1 VSIESP
7 WVLLGLL
14 LLAGAVGFYASRR
27 PRPSALGVEHVRTNY
42 LAGVNF
48 LVNEQPD
55 RALEAFLR
63 AVELDGDTVETH
75 FALGSLYRRRG
86 EVDRAIRI
94 HQNIIS
100 RGSLEPQQREQAK
113 YALAQDYLRAGLLDR
128 AEALLEELASA
139 GSHRMAAMRNLI
151 RIYEIERDWPRAI
164 ALHEELSKV
173 GRPNQESAIA
183 HYWCELAELAREE
196 GRLDDAADFLRKSR
210 GGQRRFPRGALVRA
224 DIAIQQGDAALAS
237 NLLKGVVEQDAGLI
251 VEALPRLVKLAR
263 ASGGDGDAL
272 LAGAVSA
279 KPDGWAEFAFAAIVN
294 DALDF
299 PSLEALVRRLFES
312 DETIAGF
319 VRALGRDPS
328 SLDSRAV
335 AELGAVLRRLAAS
348 TPRYRCAECGF
359 SSTGHF
365 WQCPG
370 CKTWDSQRP
379 LTRFDV
385 VAGLDA
391 SAALAG
397 GR

>member
-1 VSIESP
+1 MSIESP

-14 LLAGAVGFYASRR
+14 LLAGAIGFYATRR
-27 PRPSALGVEHVRTNY
+27 PRPSALGDEHVRTNY

-94 HQNIIS
+94 HQNIIGRS
-100 RGSLEPQQREQAK
+100 SLEPQQREQAQ
-113 YALAQDYLRAGLLDR
+113 YALAKDYLRAGLLDR
-128 AEALLEELASA
+128 AEALLEELAAA

-164 ALHEELSKV
+164 GLHEELSKV
-173 GRPNQESAIA
+173 GRPRQEAAIG
-183 HYWCELAELAREE
+183 HYWCELAEAARKE
-196 GRLDDAADFLRKSR
+196 GRLDEAADYLRKSR

-237 NLLKGVVEQDAGLI
+237 GLLKGVVEQDAGLI

-263 ASGGDGDAL
+263 SSGDGGDAL
-272 LAGAVSA
+272 LAEAVAA
-279 KPDGWAEFAFAAIVN
+279 KPDGWAEFAFTAIVN

-299 PSLEALVRRLFES
+299 PSLEALVRRLFET

-328 SLDSRAV
+328 SLDTRAV
-335 AELGAVLRRLAAS
+335 RELATVLRRLAAA

-391 SAALAG
+391 SSAAAG
-397 GR
+397 SR

>member
-1 VSIESP
+1 MSIESP

-63 AVELDGDTVETH
+63 AAELDGDTVETH

-94 HQNIIS
+94 HQNIIN
-100 RGSLEPQQREQAK
+100 RGSLDPQQREQAM
-113 YALAQDYLRAGLLDR
+113 YALAKDYLRAGLLDR
-128 AEALLEELASA
+128 AEKILEELSAA
-139 GSHRMAAMRNLI
+139 GSHRMAAMRDLI
-151 RIYEIERDWPRAI
+151 RIYEVERDWQRAI

-173 GRPNQESAIA
+173 GRPRQETAVS
-183 HYWCELAELAREE
+183 HYWCELAEGARGE
-196 GRLDDAADFLRKSR
+196 GRVEEAAEVLRKAR
-210 GGQRRFPRGALVRA
+210 LGQRRFPRGALVRA
-224 DIAIQQGDAALAS
+224 DIAIEQGDTALAAR
-237 NLLKGVVEQDAGLI
+237 LLNEVVSQDSGLI
-251 VEALPRLVKLAR
+251 VEALPRLVRLAR
-263 ASGGDGDAL
+263 ADGGDRLIEQAI
-272 LAGAVSA
+272 AA
-279 KPDGWAEFAFAAIVN
+279 KPDGWAEFAFAAIIG

-299 PSLEALVRRLFES
+299 PALENLVRRLFET
-312 DETIAGF
+312 DPTLAGF
-319 VRALGRDPS
+319 IRALGRDPA

-335 AELGAVLRRLAAS
+335 GDLGAVLRRLAAA

-385 VAGLDA
+385 VAGLEGSSPT
-391 SAALAG
+391 SA
-397 GR
+397 